1 MTQQPSA
8 YNETYRW
15 AGQECSSTNEGRYVN
30 FVESELTHP
39 QHDLGLDLVRKGDP
53 CVTFELCGVAMHT
66 AEDTAEVVTLD
77 TEGIWWL
84 DVHAYGVWFTNDIV
98 IGQRLYID
106 LWGGTA
112 EVSDDVIG
120 IPFGW
125 ALQGVTFE
133 ETELIAV
140 KVHSSEWLL
149 WVFWYFFGQNGNGG
163 PK

>member
-1 MTQQPSA
+1 MTRQPSA
-8 YNETYRW
+8 YDEAYQK
-15 AGQECSSTNEGRYVN
+15 AGEQCSSTNEGRYVN

-39 QHDLGLDLVRKGDP
+39 ANASGLVEKGMP
-53 CVTFELCGVAMHT
+53 CVTFELCGVAMT
-66 AEDTAEVVTLD
+66 SASSASEIISLD

-84 DVHAYGVWFTNDIV
+84 DVHAYGVWLTNDIV
-98 IGQRLYID
+98 VGQRLYID
-106 LWGGTA
+106 LFGGTA

-149 WVFWYFFGQNGNGG
+149 WVFWYFYGNGNGG